1 MANTA
6 IKPFIFTDSVANFVN
21 SVFNLLDGEPGVEGK
36 ATGVIAPKYYHRVI
50 GDDLN
55 IMVELV
61 GVPKEDI
68 SCTIDK
74 GNFTLAATREV
85 FGEKISYKLDL
96 TISPEFDGDK
106 AKIVSYKD
114 GLLTISVPK
123 KVKTVN
129 EPRKLTIG

>member
-1 MANTA
+1 MANIAT
-6 IKPFIFTDSVANFVN
+6 KPFIFTDSVANLM
-21 SVFNLLDGEPGVEGK
+21 SSMFNLLDGEPGVEGK
-36 ATGVIAPKYYHRVI
+36 VTGEIAPKYYHRVV

-61 GVPKEDI
+61 GVPKEAI

-74 GNFTLAATREV
+74 GNFSLAAAREL
-85 FGEKISYKLDL
+85 FGEKNSYKLDL
-96 TISPEFDGDK
+96 SISPEFDGDK